1 MKAELRLF
9 LLLVWAL
16 LVTAVGC
23 RHKPAYSDIDA
34 NRTSR
39 SQNQNS
45 DVQGGT
51 TPSTVPESPAS
62 PPAQSAPSPPQVQSI
77 KAPRFMDQTRGDI
90 KDLPNYPRARRVNVQ
105 MGANQGVNTVAM
117 VLQTTDTMDMIA
129 AHYEE
134 AIKNNHWTVIDKR
147 IDPELSEW
155 TLKKGEENSAKV
167 LVKKDLQTRRMSII
181 ISRAEKSEEPA
192 K

>member
-1 MKAELRLF
+1 MKAKVRLF
-9 LLLVWAL
+9 LLLAWAL

-34 NRTSR
+34 NKTSR

-51 TPSTVPESPAS
+51 TPSTVAESPAS
-62 PPAQSAPSPPQVQSI
+62 PTAQPAPSPPQVQSF
-77 KAPRFMDQTRGDI
+77 KSPRFMDQTGGDI

-129 AHYEE
+129 AYYEE

-147 IDPELSEW
+147 IDPEQSDW
-155 TLKKGEENSAKV
+155 NLKKGEENSAKV
-167 LVKKDLQTRRMSII
+167 QVKKDLRTRRMSII
-181 ISRAEKSEEPA
+181 ISRAEKSEEPG